1 MDVAGEDNEESDLD
15 IRQND
20 GVGWRRRFG
29 SAGSPPLRVFKEFI
43 ILKVSCLV
51 EISNFQTYSMVTDG
65 WRCSQRSVIIVILKQ
80 PNPKTLDK
88 FSFETETIVKGR
100 RPALHYQLPRRL
112 SI

>member
-51 EISNFQTYSMVTDG
+51 EISNFQTYSMVIG
-65 WRCSQRSVIIVILKQ
+65 WMEMQSEICHHCYSQTTQ
-80 PNPKTLDK
+80 PEEEV
-88 FSFETETIVKGR
+88 FV
-100 RPALHYQLPRRL
+100 
-112 SI
+112 

>member
-51 EISNFQTYSMVTDG
+51 EISNFQTYSMVIG
-65 WRCSQRSVIIVILKQ
+65 WMRCSQRSVIIVNSQTTQ
-80 PNPKTLDK
+80 PEEEV
-88 FSFETETIVKGR
+88 FV
-100 RPALHYQLPRRL
+100 
-112 SI
+112 